1 MKSKD
6 LFHFSALAAGLA
18 TLLLLAFTTGTASA
32 QASGADDARA
42 LENAVYQCIEP
53 LLDGTYEPP
62 IFSGLGETSYPFEMG
77 APDSNDPSLQQAQ
90 VFFDQGMN
98 FFYGFNHPEAALS
111 FAEAA
116 ARVPEDP
123 MPYWGVAM
131 SVGPDINTMPDKICS
146 AVAAK
151 GAELAVKVA
160 RTQCASAPQGACEAG
175 SRDMARVELLLTQA
189 LSARYVDFGEIS
201 LLERNRTYAEHMEAL
216 VAEFPELVDAQV
228 LAAAAQMDICPWQW
242 WLKPGQ
248 SDCLGFTVESGD
260 PSQTYPTEQIEIAI
274 HHIERALQL
283 YPRHLGARHY
293 HIHAVEESP
302 SPERALRTA
311 EMLAELGPGMGHI
324 VHMPSHIYRRTGR
337 HDLASN
343 YNYRAVAV
351 DAAYVAQVPNAARY
365 LLHYL
370 SHDRHFLMVS
380 LGFEGRRSETLA
392 LSDILTDGA
401 VGFGRHAYELRP
413 KANLSMAEVKPDYFF
428 TSALW
433 ALARFSSSE
442 PMDAADGVD
451 IKCALSA
458 IPPVSDRVWTS
469 PYRYLINKVMAGQDE
484 LAGSSDGRIQFP
496 SSTLAAHYTY
506 LMGLAANP
514 DVAPSKLRA
523 CLAGFDELKEAS
535 EAIARGPNPRYAGY
549 GNNDATRIYALM
561 KTVLLARIT
570 ERFERAG
577 DEDAAAAL
585 VAAHL
590 PNPRDN
596 WSDPLGPPVSAACV
610 TAADRPSEQAWLSA
624 VGMEDRLYYNE
635 PDDWYY
641 PIRESLGSAYYADGD
656 YGCALATF
664 NRDLQENPRN
674 PRSVFGLAQT
684 QRALGNSE
692 SADRLMA
699 EFETL
704 WHNSQIRMTMQM
716 LR

>member
-1 MKSKD
+1 MDSKD
-6 LFHFSALAAGLA
+6 FVDLKTLAGSLAMLVLLTAGA
-18 TLLLLAFTTGTASA
+18 ANA
-32 QASGADDARA
+32 QASSADEALA

-62 IFSGLGETSYPFEMG
+62 IFSGLGDTDYPFEIG
-77 APDSNDPSLQQAQ
+77 ALDSDPVSAREAQ
-90 VFFDQGMN
+90 VFFNQGMN
-98 FFYGFNHPEAALS
+98 LFYGFNHPEAALS

-131 SVGPDINTMPDKICS
+131 SVGPDINTVPDPICS
-146 AVAAK
+146 TVAAK
-151 GAELAVKVA
+151 AAELAAQVA
-160 RTQCASAPQGACEAG
+160 RTQCANAAQGACEAG
-175 SRDMARVELLLTQA
+175 SRDPARVESLLTEA
-189 LSARYVDFGEIS
+189 LSVRYSDFEKTS
-201 LLERNRTYAEHMEAL
+201 LLQRNQAYAGRMEAL
-216 VAEFPELVDAQV
+216 VAEFPELVDAHV

-260 PSQTYPTEQIEIAI
+260 HTQTYPTTQIEIATA
-274 HHIERALQL
+274 HIERALQL

-324 VHMPSHIYRRTGR
+324 VHMPSHIFRRTGR

-343 YNYRAVAV
+343 YNYRSVAV

-392 LSDILTDGA
+392 MADILSDGA
-401 VGFGRHAYELRP
+401 VSFGRHAYELRP

-442 PMDAADGVD
+442 PMDVVDGED
-451 IKCALSA
+451 IECALSA
-458 IPPVSDRVWTS
+458 VPPVPDRAWTS
-469 PYRYLINKVMAGQDE
+469 PYRYLINKVMAGQKE
-484 LAGSSDGRIQFP
+484 LAGASDGRIQFP

-506 LMGLAANP
+506 LMGLAVNP
-514 DVAPSKLRA
+514 DVA
-523 CLAGFDELKEAS
+523 AS
-535 EAIARGPNPRYAGY
+535 ELSACFAGLMEVKKESDAVAQGPNPHYAGY
-549 GNNDATRIYALM
+549 GNNPATRIYALM
-561 KTVLLARIT
+561 KTVLLARIA
-570 ERFERAG
+570 ERLERAG

-585 VAAHL
+585 VTAHL
-590 PNPRDN
+590 PTPRAGWD
-596 WSDPLGPPVSAACV
+596 DPLGPPVSPACV
-610 TAADRPSEQAWLSA
+610 TAADSPSEQAWLAA

-641 PIRESLGSAYYADGD
+641 PIRESLGSAYYADSD
-656 YGCALATF
+656 YSCALATF
-664 NRDLQENPRN
+664 NRDLLKHPRN

-684 QRALGNSE
+684 QRALGDSA

-704 WHNSQIRMTMQM
+704 WNNAQIRMTMDM